1 MRTSQWA
8 WLAVVSLCAA
18 PALAATDYYMKL
30 GDVKGETKKDHKE
43 TIEVLSWS
51 WGVTKGGSAGSTKG
65 GRQGEIHSPTASAA
79 APVVSPRDAASGQA
93 SGKRTAVAAGDL
105 DGDGRAD
112 VAVAEPQLDAV
123 NEVTLKIRESPTL
136 PTRARTGCA
145 AGTHFGNVDLGG
157 KGKQYRMQDAVVTA
171 CEVQDGVRTMKVRGH
186 VTLLK

>member
-1 MRTSQWA
+1 MHTRQWV
-8 WLAVVSLCAA
+8 WIAVVSLCAT

-30 GDVKGETKKDHKE
+30 GDVKGESKDHKQ

-51 WGVTKGGSAGSTKG
+51 WGLSQGGSAGSTKG
-65 GRQGEIHSPTASAA
+65 GATARAAAPTASVETA
-79 APVVSPRDAASGQA
+79 VVAPRDAASGQA

-112 VAVAEPQLDAV
+112 VAAAEPQLDAV

-136 PTRARTGCA
+136 PSRARQGCA
-145 AGTHFGNVDLGG
+145 AGTHFGTVNLGG

-171 CEVQDGVRTMKVRGH
+171 CEIQDGVRTMKVKGH